1 MSRTT
6 IFYKAKPKA
15 HITYIAK
22 ETSIQRRRK
31 PCQCLVIVVKFTFR
45 YLVTLAKIQDT
56 PAREVARSHSSCILS
71 FDLIGEHQNKRFY
84 VTEIIFSFMFAD
96 GFSRRVKLET
106 RAEKTGCSR
115 RLSFGL
121 PLRIG

>member
-1 MSRTT
+1 M
-6 IFYKAKPKA
+6 
-15 HITYIAK
+15 
-22 ETSIQRRRK
+22 
-31 PCQCLVIVVKFTFR
+31 KFTFR

-56 PAREVARSHSSCILS
+56 LAREVARSHSSCILS

-106 RAEKTGCSR
+106 RDDDDDDDELYSCVDVFS
-115 RLSFGL
+115 
-121 PLRIG
+121 